1 MKLFKKK
8 KSELAS
14 STFNLQ
20 RKLKAWQKLKASCH
34 EGRKLFIFFFFFL
47 IINCH
52 LSGER
57 LKVSFN
63 SFKKPCY
70 FKLKKKSKGKARE
83 NWEKHRILRGF
94 KRKRERERKIVW
106 ERNKISAELFT
117 WKSFFFLNIENFQFF
132 AQFHFVSRQV
142 DFVCIVENKNF
153 LTFFSYFFLFLDFPI
168 SILKKSSRK
177 WENLNQNK

>member
-1 MKLFKKK
+1 MDLVEIIQEK

-70 FKLKKKSKGKARE
+70 FKLKK
-83 NWEKHRILRGF
+83 I
-94 KRKRERERKIVW
+94 KRKSEGKLRKAQNFERV
-106 ERNKISAELFT
+106 
-117 WKSFFFLNIENFQFF
+117 
-132 AQFHFVSRQV
+132 
-142 DFVCIVENKNF
+142 
-153 LTFFSYFFLFLDFPI
+153 
-168 SILKKSSRK
+168 
-177 WENLNQNK
+177 